1 MEKEEILEIIYE
13 ESKMMGKD
21 FIIFN
26 QLLYCETKTFKEANK
41 HKRKSKNT
49 E

>member
-13 ESKMMGKD
+13 EAKG
-21 FIIFN
+21 FIISIN
-26 QLLYCETKTFKEANK
+26 YCTAKQRTFKEANK